1 MISSLTEIITLQ
13 FMSSVVIWQGS
24 FMEKIKDSRET
35 LMFET

>member
-13 FMSSVVIWQGS
+13 FVSSVVIWHRS
-24 FMEKIKDSRET
+24 FMEKIKDNRET